1 MSDESGPIE
10 SKKDFP
16 ETPAGRQ
23 QYWGVEISSAKDNQ
37 KDWWT
42 DGETVI
48 KEYLGES
55 TDAGK
60 YRLNLFYSDTTTRAA
75 NMSGLPKVRAR
86 RRYSDATDDVAR
98 ISAEILERLLNSDI
112 DREEDGYRKSLALAR
127 SDWEIP
133 GLGVTRFRYVVQT
146 EPVDEVPAQKGPCP
160 DCAMMVDPAEGDD
173 IGEPPDE
180 QEEDGCATCGDTKEV
195 ETAPAVPASERKTFE
210 DVETDYVY
218 WKDFLWSPARHWSE
232 VRWVAFRTE
241 MTRDELIER
250 FGEEKG
256 TRVSM
261 QRRYPAS
268 AESISESV
276 KDSWSRA
283 EVWEV
288 WDKATRSRFMYSDG
302 MSEIL
307 EEVEDPLELPGFF
320 PTPEPLCA
328 NVTTS
333 KFIPRPWYFLAES
346 LYEEAHELTRRIRY
360 LVKAIKVV
368 GGYDAS
374 MPDLGRMLD
383 AACENKLI
391 PIERWSMIKEKG
403 GLSNSVELLP
413 IDHQIQA
420 VVQLVQQRNLVKQDL
435 FEVTGQS
442 DIMRGQS
449 NAGAT
454 ATEQRI
460 KARFGSSRIQA
471 MQTEYARFASEGQR
485 IRAAIIVKMFDAE
498 TIIKRSNILPRQ
510 AMETAPAPPPM
521 APQMPGM
528 PPQAPPPVDPG
539 PGPSIEM
546 VMKAVELLKS
556 DEAAYRIEVDSESLS
571 MTDFDAIQ
579 QESVNFMTATAQ
591 FFQQWTPLIM
601 GGGPQIAKFAL
612 ELYQQFASQLRGSER
627 FEDIID
633 RAVDSLEKMAT
644 APKPP
649 APPDPKMVTA
659 QVKAKTDMAKAQV
672 DMAKTK
678 MDFQASA
685 AEHQMKMG
693 EIQAETVQA
702 KVENQGELIRAAT
715 PPRPEDF
722 PV

>member
-1 MSDESGPIE
+1 
-10 SKKDFP
+10 
-16 ETPAGRQ
+16 
-23 QYWGVEISSAKDNQ
+23 
-37 KDWWT
+37 
-42 DGETVI
+42 
-48 KEYLGES
+48 
-55 TDAGK
+55 
-60 YRLNLFYSDTTTRAA
+60 
-75 NMSGLPKVRAR
+75 
-86 RRYSDATDDVAR
+86 
-98 ISAEILERLLNSDI
+98 
-112 DREEDGYRKSLALAR
+112 
-127 SDWEIP
+127 
-133 GLGVTRFRYVVQT
+133 
-146 EPVDEVPAQKGPCP
+146 
-160 DCAMMVDPAEGDD
+160 
-173 IGEPPDE
+173 
-180 QEEDGCATCGDTKEV
+180 
-195 ETAPAVPASERKTFE
+195 
-210 DVETDYVY
+210 
-218 WKDFLWSPARHWSE
+218 
-232 VRWVAFRTE
+232 
-241 MTRDELIER
+241 
-250 FGEEKG
+250 
-256 TRVSM
+256 M

-288 WDKATRSRFMYSDG
+288 WDKATRSRFMFSEG

-307 EEVEDPLELPGFF
+307 EEVEDPLGLPGFF

-368 GGYDAS
+368 GGYNSS

-391 PIERWSMIKEKG
+391 PIENWSMVKEKG
-403 GLSNSVELLP
+403 GLANAVELLP
-413 IDHQIQA
+413 IENQIQA

-435 FEVTGQS
+435 YEVTGQS
-442 DIMRGQS
+442 DIMRGQA

-471 MQTEYARFASEGQR
+471 MQSEYARFASEGQR

-498 TIIKRSNILPRQ
+498 TIIKRSNILPRS
-510 AMETAPAPPPM
+510 AMETAPPAQPM
-521 APQMPGM
+521 APPMPGAPGM
-528 PPQAPPPVDPG
+528 PTQAMEAATPK

-556 DEAAYRIEVDSESLS
+556 DESAYRIEVDSESLS
-571 MTDFDAIQ
+571 MTDYDAIQ
-579 QESVNFMTATAQ
+579 QESVGFMTATAQ

-633 RAVDSLEKMAT
+633 RAVDGLEKMAT

-649 APPDPKMVTA
+649 APPDPKMVAA
-659 QVKAKTDMAKAQV
+659 QVKGKTDMAKAQV
-672 DMAKTK
+672 DMAKTQ
-678 MDFQASA
+678 MDFKASA
-685 AEHQMKMG
+685 AEHQMRMW

-702 KVENQGELIRAAT
+702 KVENQGEMLRALT
-715 PPRPEDF
+715 PPKPSEF
-722 PV
+722 PLP